1 MFSFMLSI
9 SHVGTDA
16 LGWIHPFVYRLHNQ
30 FTPTQLEKLL
40 DINVNSGQQSPLR
53 NEQNEIKAISQ
64 LLLRFSSANSSSR
77 KVFTV
82 CFNKRTSSSSTLVWW
97 LTIGATIKVADRLG
111 VSVSV
116 QDKQT
121 QFNATSAHELQITNI
136 WTGKGK
142 RENIY
147 IYILCKPCAVR
158 SRY

>member
-1 MFSFMLSI
+1 MLSI

-16 LGWIHPFVYRLHNQ
+16 LGWIHPFVNRRHNQ

-40 DINVNSGQQSPLR
+40 DINVNSGQQR

-97 LTIGATIKVADRLG
+97 LTIGSNNK
-111 VSVSV
+111 
-116 QDKQT
+116 
-121 QFNATSAHELQITNI
+121 
-136 WTGKGK
+136 
-142 RENIY
+142 
-147 IYILCKPCAVR
+147 
-158 SRY
+158 SRRPSRRIS